1 MTNVKTHC
9 GGQSRSKVLTK
20 VTTKHTHNYKLKIGD
35 HILWQEKV

>member
-9 GGQSRSKVLTK
+9 GGQSRSKVTTK
-20 VTTKHTHNYKLKIGD
+20 VTTNTHNYKLKIGD